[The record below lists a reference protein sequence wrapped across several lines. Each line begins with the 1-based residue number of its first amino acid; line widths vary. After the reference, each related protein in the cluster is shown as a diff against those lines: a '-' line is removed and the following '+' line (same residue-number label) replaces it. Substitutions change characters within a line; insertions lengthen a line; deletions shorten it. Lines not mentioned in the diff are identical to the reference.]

1 MGPMRN
7 MRLLMLPAVIPGAF
21 SALCTP
27 LACSSVHVFL
37 IRGTNE
43 PYPGRQLP
51 TAEAICKD
59 WDCSWSNIEYPAV
72 FNDYC
77 ESAETGIANL
87 GKAVTDYATRCP
99 DSKIVLSGHS
109 QGGQV
114 VGDYLGGGGGNAT
127 SCTQET
133 SQGISP
139 GTFPADHIIAALMF
153 GSPRHNANQSYNLLV
168 GARATSAWPRE
179 GEQLQALNLWSDKL
193 RDYCNLDDP
202 ACAGG
207 SNWTAHENYFE
218 LYKDDSAQFV
228 RFKACK

>member
-1 MGPMRN
+1 MRGT
-7 MRLLMLPAVIPGAF
+7 RFLLLPAVAPGAF

-27 LACSSVHVFL
+27 LACSTVHVFL
-37 IRGTNE
+37 VRGTNE

-51 TAEAICKD
+51 TAVAICAD

-99 DSKIVLSGHS
+99 DAKIVLSGHS

-114 VGDYLGGGGGNAT
+114 VGDYLGGGGGNAS
-127 SCTQET
+127 SCVQET

-139 GTFPADHIIAALMF
+139 GTFPADHGKRTLDCMKV
-153 GSPRHNANQSYNLLV
+153 PRVHL
-168 GARATSAWPRE
+168 GTT
-179 GEQLQALNLWSDKL
+179 
-193 RDYCNLDDP
+193 C
-202 ACAGG
+202 
-207 SNWTAHENYFE
+207 
-218 LYKDDSAQFV
+218 
-228 RFKACK
+228 

>member
-1 MGPMRN
+1 
-7 MRLLMLPAVIPGAF
+7 MLPAVIPGAF

-27 LACSSVHVFL
+27 LACSAVHVFL
-37 IRGTNE
+37 VRGTNE

-77 ESAETGIANL
+77 DSAETGIANL

-114 VGDYLGGGGGNAT
+114 VGDYLGGGGGNAS
-127 SCTQET
+127 SCIQET
-133 SQGISP
+133 SKGISP
-139 GTFPADHIIAALMF
+139 GTFPADH
-153 GSPRHNANQSYNLLV
+153 SKETPNRTKNSRV
-168 GARATSAWPRE
+168 
-179 GEQLQALNLWSDKL
+179 
-193 RDYCNLDDP
+193 
-202 ACAGG
+202 
-207 SNWTAHENYFE
+207 
-218 LYKDDSAQFV
+218 
-228 RFKACK
+228 

>member
-1 MGPMRN
+1 MRGT
-7 MRLLMLPAVIPGAF
+7 RYLLLPAVIPGAF

-27 LACSSVHVFL
+27 LACSAVHVFL

-51 TAEAICKD
+51 TAEGICED

-77 ESAETGIANL
+77 DSVETGIANL

-99 DSKIVLSGHS
+99 DAKIVLSGHS

-114 VGDYLGGGGGNAT
+114 VGDYLGGGGGNST
-127 SCTQET
+127 SSLGCVQQT
-133 SQGISP
+133 SEGISP
-139 GTFPADHIIAALMF
+139 DTFPADHI
-153 GSPRHNANQSYNLLV
+153 
-168 GARATSAWPRE
+168 GARAQSGWPRQ
-179 GEQLQALNLWSDKL
+179 GEQLESLNLWSNKL

-207 SNWTAHENYFE
+207 SNWTSHENYFE
-218 LYKDDSAQFV
+218 MYKDDSAQFV
-228 RFKACK
+228 RFKACQ

>member
-1 MGPMRN
+1 MRGT
-7 MRLLMLPAVIPGAF
+7 RTLLLPAVIPGAF

-27 LACSSVHVFL
+27 LACSAVHVFL

-51 TAEAICKD
+51 TAEGICED
-59 WDCSWSNIEYPAV
+59 WDCSWSNIQYPAV

-77 ESAETGIANL
+77 DSVETGIANL

-99 DSKIVLSGHS
+99 DAKIVLSGHS

-114 VGDYLGGGGGNAT
+114 VGDYLGGGGGNT
-127 SCTQET
+127 SSLGCVQQT
-133 SQGISP
+133 SKGISP
-139 GTFPADHIIAALMF
+139 ETFPADHIIAALMF

-168 GARATSAWPRE
+168 GARAQSGWPRS
-179 GEQLQALNLWSDKL
+179 GEQLQSLNLWSDKL

-202 ACAGG
+202 ACAMG
-207 SNWTAHENYFE
+207 SNWTSHENYFE
-218 LYKDDSAQFV
+218 MYKDDSAQFV
-228 RFKACK
+228 RFKACQ